1 MLNKLIL
8 VKFDLLTVY
17 KSIKVKDKIRIIL
30 VDDHNLIT
38 EAWTA
43 LLQMEDNLEVVGTAN
58 SATSALNLCLE
69 LLPDII
75 LMDVNLKESNGLDA
89 TEMIC
94 NRIAKIKVIGLSLHE
109 DISIVKN
116 LMSKGAT
123 GYLSKNSSKAELVEA
138 IHTVMAGEI
147 YLDKNVRNK
156 LFIETLSPSIK
167 DQHSVK
173 NLTLKE
179 IDIVKKIAKGHT
191 SKEMAETLCVSVRT
205 IETHRHN
212 ILKKLNIQNAAQ
224 LSSWARENGY
234 F

>member
-1 MLNKLIL
+1 ME
-8 VKFDLLTVY
+8 
-17 KSIKVKDKIRIIL
+17 DKIRIIL

-43 LLQMEDNLEVVGTAN
+43 LLNMEDNLEVIGNAD
-58 SATSALNLCLE
+58 SADSALKLCLD
-69 LLPDII
+69 LLPDIV

-109 DISIVKN
+109 DISIVKR

-138 IHTVMAGEI
+138 INTVMTGAI
-147 YLDKNVRNK
+147 YLDQNVRNK
-156 LFIETLSPSIK
+156 LFIETLTP
-167 DQHSVK
+167 K
-173 NLTLKE
+173 NENEPASRSLTLKE
-179 IDIVKKIAKGHT
+179 IEIVKNIANGLT
-191 SKEMAETLCVSVRT
+191 SKEMAENLCVSVRT

-212 ILKKLNIQNAAQ
+212 ILKKLNIPNAAQ

>member
-1 MLNKLIL
+1 M
-8 VKFDLLTVY
+8 T
-17 KSIKVKDKIRIIL
+17 DKIRIIL

-43 LLQMEDNLEVVGTAN
+43 LLSLEDNLEIVGTAN
-58 SATSALNLCLE
+58 SADSALDVCLE
-69 LLPDII
+69 LLPDVV

-94 NRIAKIKVIGLSLHE
+94 NRLAKIKVIGLSLHD

-116 LMSKGAT
+116 LMSKGAS
-123 GYLSKNSSKAELVEA
+123 GYLSKNSSRSELVEA
-138 IHTVMAGEI
+138 INTVMSGAI
-147 YLDKNVRNK
+147 YLDQNVRNK
-156 LFIETLSPSIK
+156 LFIETLTPKTDNEPAAKGLTIK
-167 DQHSVK
+167 EIEIVK
-173 NLTLKE
+173 N
-179 IDIVKKIAKGHT
+179 IANGLT
-191 SKEMAETLCVSVRT
+191 SKEMADNLCVSIRT

-212 ILKKLNIQNAAQ
+212 ILKKLKIQNAAQ

>member
-1 MLNKLIL
+1 M
-8 VKFDLLTVY
+8 
-17 KSIKVKDKIRIIL
+17 KDKIRIIL

-43 LLQMEDNLEVVGTAN
+43 LLGMEDNLEIVGTAN
-58 SATSALNLCLE
+58 SASSALNLCLE

-94 NRIAKIKVIGLSLHE
+94 DRIAKIKVIGLSLHE
-109 DISIVKN
+109 DISIVKK

-138 IHTVMAGEI
+138 INTVMKGEI

-156 LFIETLSPSIK
+156 LFSETFSPSK
-167 DQHSVK
+167 NDQHSAK
-173 NLTLKE
+173 GLTLKE
-179 IDIVKKIAKGHT
+179 IEIVKKIAKGQT
-191 SKEMAETLCVSVRT
+191 SKEMAEILCVSVRT